1 MGQEVNDPERSECYR
16 GSSTLMRRDQTIALL
31 GSVFLM
37 AFVAAAEPPAP
48 PTGSAAI
55 YVSRQVLADKLTAAI
70 AAPSDPAVSAIG
82 VTDQYSIQE
91 VHRGKAAPP
100 AVHVGWTEL
109 HFILDG
115 SATFTT
121 GGKIVGSASSA
132 TIMGGVSRKVQ
143 KGDAVIVPPDTPH
156 WYNQVDGSLTYL
168 EVRFIAP
175 AKIGLEKTKIEGTL
189 YQ

>member
-1 MGQEVNDPERSECYR
+1 MMPRIQNIAFLG
-16 GSSTLMRRDQTIALL
+16 TL
-31 GSVFLM
+31 
-37 AFVAAAEPPAP
+37 FVTCLVTAAEAPAP
-48 PTGSAAI
+48 PPGSAATYASHQEI
-55 YVSRQVLADKLTAAI
+55 AAKLTAAI

-91 VHRGKAAPP
+91 VHRVKAAPP

-109 HFILDG
+109 HFILEG

-121 GGKIVGSASSA
+121 GGKIIGSAAGA
-132 TIMGGVSRKVQ
+132 TIEGGVSRKVQ
-143 KGDAVIVPPDTPH
+143 KGDAVIVPPNTPH

-175 AKIGLEKTKIEGTL
+175 AAATPGKRQSKDSLCQEFAARCAN
-189 YQ
+189 